1 MSLYY
6 NANLADPQQ
15 CKDYIVSKP
24 ILFPLLGIQWP
35 TLKAISLQC
44 QSAIKGH
51 TIGQTLYLQ
60 LRIYDGEKVSWFDS
74 LNLPEKDY
82 VTEVTLLRF
91 QSPSK
96 VLCSITAFRSTIT
109 LNAYELFAYTI
120 SVAAHTADRIVI
132 NIADSE
138 RQFPT
143 IFQL

>member
-1 MSLYY
+1 M
-6 NANLADPQQ
+6 
-15 CKDYIVSKP
+15 
-24 ILFPLLGIQWP
+24 
-35 TLKAISLQC
+35 
-44 QSAIKGH
+44 
-51 TIGQTLYLQ
+51 YLQ
-60 LRIYDGEKVSWFDS
+60 LRIYDGEKVSWFNS
-74 LNLPEKDY
+74 LNLLEKDY

-120 SVAAHTADRIVI
+120 SFAAHTADRIVI

-143 IFQL
+143 IFQLQCHSTF